1 MGWVWF
7 GGLGALALCSGL
19 AAWCICIMRRQAMQL
34 QQYKLELARSPDRAV
49 TVVPVERA
57 AVVDFFPERVPE
69 LVEVDGGEFRGL
81 SPYQQALELV
91 RQGVATPD
99 IVRRCG
105 ISRSEIELLV
115 VVYRRMG

>member
-7 GGLGALALCSGL
+7 GSMGALALCGGL
-19 AAWCICIMRRQAMQL
+19 VTWCMCTIRRQSMQL
-34 QQYKLELARSPDRAV
+34 QQYKLALARSLDPVA
-49 TVVPVERA
+49 TVVPAEKVIFA
-57 AVVDFFPERVPE
+57 DIFPERVPE
-69 LVEVDGGEFRGL
+69 LVEVESRTTKGL

-91 RQGVATPD
+91 RQGLPIPD
-99 IVRRCG
+99 IARRCG